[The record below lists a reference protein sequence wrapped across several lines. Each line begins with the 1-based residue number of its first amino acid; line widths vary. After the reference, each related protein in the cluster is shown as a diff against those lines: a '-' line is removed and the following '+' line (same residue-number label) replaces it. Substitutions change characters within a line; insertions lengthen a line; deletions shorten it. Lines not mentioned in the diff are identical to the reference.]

1 MADFISALD
10 GHQMDDA
17 LLDVAE
23 HNSEAWAVGTR
34 NGVEVQ
40 EGDITFQNNS
50 QYYAQLAASQI
61 TGDITDAVRWDTDQ
75 STILTDEAKARARN
89 NINAAPY
96 NDVATNLNLLDN
108 PWWGSAEV
116 INQRGQTSWSGIVNN
131 KYTVDRWKCVSESS
145 NNSLELRS
153 EGIRF
158 NLSYGSSN
166 FLYTYQILSQ
176 PLFNSIKGKVATASV
191 LLGNGTIKSGTTT
204 IPSSGTATFISE
216 GSVTVTI
223 NNNGEFT
230 VRILVSSTIRAV
242 KLELCSWSTLANDV
256 PPDKGI
262 ELAKCISSTADPS
275 DSYANSGYARSNRN
289 LLDNPF
295 FTVNQRSLTTY
306 TLTGNAYIVDRWK
319 SSGGNTITV
328 SGNGIS
334 MASSTGTHQN
344 LLQGMTTESFN
355 GIAGKVLTAS
365 VLTQSGALSTLTF
378 TMPSSIA
385 SGSIANLGSMSIG
398 GASFILY
405 FGHAY
410 SGLTTEYTFWLYSTT
425 TAATVAYRA
434 VKLELGSYS
443 TLINDTPPDYG
454 EELRKC
460 RRYFRRYAP
469 NQTGLALIG
478 RAGSAT
484 EADFILGDEPM
495 AKSTGITAAIN
506 GSVYARAGDNTN
518 HSVTSATVQTS
529 IGGGPAL
536 ICTTTGLTAYA
547 TAVIVFASGG
557 YIDINGD
564 L

>member
-1 MADFISALD
+1 MADFISALN
-10 GHQMDDA
+10 GTQMDEA

-108 PWWGSAEV
+108 PWWGSAEA
-116 INQRGQTSWSGIVNN
+116 INQRSATSWTGTSTI
-131 KYTVDRWKCVSESS
+131 YTIDRWKYSSSVSG
-145 NNSLELRS
+145 NSAELRS
-153 EGIRF
+153 DGIRF
-158 NLSYGSSN
+158 SLSYGSSN
-166 FLYTYQILSQ
+166 FFYTYQILSQ

-191 LLGNGTIKSGTTT
+191 LLSDGTIKSGTTT

-262 ELAKCISSTADPS
+262 ELAKCIASTADPS
-275 DSYANSGYARSNRN
+275 DPYANSGYARSNRN

-295 FTVNQRSLTTY
+295 FTVNQRNFTTGEG
-306 TLTGNAYIVDRWK
+306 TAAGLMLVDRWQAIRATVTRNTDNSLTVTPTQAQYGICQFIEQSRLK
-319 SSGGNTITV
+319 VGKTYTMSALIDNQYYSGSFVFSTSPASEYFATF
-328 SGNGIS
+328 SNGIRFYRHV
-334 MASSTGTHQN
+334 AN
-344 LLQGMTTESFN
+344 N
-355 GIAGKVLTAS
+355 KVD
-365 VLTQSGALSTLTF
+365 VWV
-378 TMPSSIA
+378 IRD
-385 SGSIANLGSMSIG
+385 
-398 GASFILY
+398 
-405 FGHAY
+405 
-410 SGLTTEYTFWLYSTT
+410 STT
-425 TAATVAYRA
+425 AFAVQA

-454 EELRKC
+454 EELAKC
-460 RRYFRRYAP
+460 QYYYRE
-469 NQTGLALIG
+469 I
-478 RAGSAT
+478 
-484 EADFILGDEPM
+484 
-495 AKSTGITAAIN
+495 K
-506 GSVYARAGDNTN
+506 
-518 HSVTSATVQTS
+518 
-529 IGGGPAL
+529 
-536 ICTTTGLTAYA
+536 CTTTGYAMIGFATAATAFQACLPYVMRVRPTITYSGTLNAYYAGGNSPVTAVAANGEFTNSIQVAFTTSGLTAGS
-547 TAVIVFASGG
+547 IVALAMGSGAKLMFSA
-557 YIDINGD
+557 D